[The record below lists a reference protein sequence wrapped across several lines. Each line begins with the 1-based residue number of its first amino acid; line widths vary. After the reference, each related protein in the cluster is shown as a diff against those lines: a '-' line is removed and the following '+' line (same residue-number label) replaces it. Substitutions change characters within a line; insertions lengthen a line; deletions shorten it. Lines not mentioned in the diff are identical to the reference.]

1 MKFWTKPCIPKLK
14 KRNPAA
20 HLLYV
25 SFYVYRNLRQEKTA
39 GLPSA
44 VSVCLP
50 INTLFCYMN
59 SEDIPKQVYYSDKLI
74 QVATQL
80 SDAKP
85 CPLQSMAEHT
95 FS

>member
-14 KRNPAA
+14 KNPAA

-25 SFYVYRNLRQEKTA
+25 CFYVYRNVRQEKTA

-44 VSVCLP
+44 VSICLP
-50 INTLFCYMN
+50 RNALSFYIN
-59 SEDIPKQVYYSDKLI
+59 SEDIPKQVYYSDKLV
-74 QVATQL
+74 QMVTQL

-85 CPLQSMAEHT
+85 RQSMAEHT